1 MEIPLHMKTA
11 SQCFLVVQSLQ
22 IEKNISLHQAQ
33 GPVSSPNVKVAHGV
47 LTVLIVDIIHSCV
60 CDDGQAAT

>member
-1 MEIPLHMKTA
+1 MEMPLNMKTA
-11 SQCFLVVQSLQ
+11 SQCFRSTESANR
-22 IEKNISLHQAQ
+22 EKYISLDQAQ

-60 CDDGQAAT
+60 SDDGQAAT